1 MVTRFHNFVSKLG
14 YFNEQIW
21 FSSSTKRSILLT
33 RFEVKYDWM
42 DLTESLKFLGV
53 HSIFS
58 AETSNLTNISD
69 DPLYVSAIVHKA
81 IVKVRG

>member
-1 MVTRFHNFVSKLG
+1 M
-14 YFNEQIW
+14 
-21 FSSSTKRSILLT
+21 LT